1 MQMFGTVFVQ
11 SDHKAR
17 EHRPR
22 QHGVDKE
29 EDRQDYMQ
37 GIDLSTSRRTTFH
50 IRRIPKLQGV
60 YRQGNKQ
67 EDRHYIRQGDQEED
81 RQDNKQRIDQ
91 IPRREID
98 TTTRRWDKT
107 AGLSAALGL
116 EL

>member
-1 MQMFGTVFVQ
+1 MQIVYTVFVQ

-37 GIDLSTSRRTTFH
+37 GIDKSTSRKTTFH
-50 IRRIPKLQGV
+50 IRRIPKLQGIVQYSTV

-67 EDRHYIRQGDQEED
+67 EDRHYIRG
-81 RQDNKQRIDQ
+81 
-91 IPRREID
+91 
-98 TTTRRWDKT
+98 
-107 AGLSAALGL
+107 G
-116 EL
+116 